1 MFIDTL
7 SPEPEPH
14 RRAKKSLSNVAAS
27 PNYDLAILC
36 LVAKPSADRCVSQ
49 FADINFK
56 NHLKS
61 LWRLSSNALPEFLS
75 QCFLDTLSPQPE
87 PRRRAEKNLSD
98 AADSPNYGLAVLR
111 LVAEPSVDEQI
122 RQCAAVNFKNH
133 LKTRW
138 VPSSASPIPD
148 AEKEQIKTLIVPLML
163 SATPKIQAQLSEALA
178 VIGNHDFPKLW
189 PALLPELRSS
199 LETAINANDFASVNG
214 ILATVNSLFKKF
226 RYQFKSDPILL
237 DLKYCLDNFAAP
249 LLATVESISVKINAA
264 AGNAATLRQLIEAQ
278 RLCCRVFYSLNFLD
292 LPEFFEDTADKWMN
306 EFKNYLTVRYPVVE
320 DSGAD
325 GLSLVDELRAAV
337 CENISHYMEKEEEL
351 FQKYLSGFV
360 EAVWSLLV
368 VASASPSRER
378 LTVTAIKFLTIVSTS
393 VHHALFAGDD
403 ILQQITQSIVI
414 PNVMLRDEDEEL
426 FEMNYV
432 EFIRRDMEG
441 SDLDTRR
448 RIACELLKGIAG
460 NYKEKITERVS
471 SQIHNCL
478 ALFAEN
484 PAANWK
490 YKDCAIYLV
499 VSLATKKAAG
509 ASISTDLVDV
519 ESFFRSVIV
528 PELQGQDVNAF
539 PMLKAGALKFFT
551 MFRVLIPKPVSMA
564 LLGDVVRFLS
574 SDANVVHSYAASCIE
589 KLLLVKDNGVQA
601 RYTSMDIGPI
611 LPMLMTNLFG
621 ALEKPESEE
630 NQYIMRCIMR
640 VLQIADI
647 SPEVASPCVTGLTS
661 VLNRVCE
668 NPKNPVFNH
677 CLFEAVATLVRRACE
692 KNPSLVP
699 AFETCLL
706 PSLQMILAKEVTE
719 FFPYAFQLLA
729 QLVDLNKPPVPA
741 HYMQIF
747 DILLRPDLWKKSAN
761 VPALV
766 RLLQSFLQ
774 QAPNELNREGRLSHV
789 LGIFNKLVSSP
800 STEEQG
806 FYILNPVIENLG
818 YDVLAEY
825 MNHIWASLFTR
836 LQNSKTPRL
845 VRCLII
851 FMSLFLVK
859 HGLQTLMDSINSV
872 QANLFHVILG
882 QFWIPTLK
890 TITGYTEVKLS
901 AVASTKL
908 LCESPSLLDPA
919 AEELWGKLLDSIV
932 ALLSQ
937 PEEERVED
945 EPEVP
950 DFAEATGYQA
960 TFVRL
965 HNAGK
970 KEEDPLKEIK
980 DPKHFSVALLANTS
994 SQFRGRFPPIITRYL
1009 SPANQAALLQLCN
1022 SYNLSIDIY
1031 NPTCGGSP
1039 VESSRVESVEPAKGW
1054 RVQSWWFIR
1063 RLGFHRV
1070 LKLGAMEDF
1079 PNS

>member
-1 MFIDTL
+1 MEFNPQTL
-7 SPEPEPH
+7 
-14 RRAKKSLSNVAAS
+14 
-27 PNYDLAILC
+27 
-36 LVAKPSADRCVSQ
+36 Q
-49 FADINFK
+49 
-56 NHLKS
+56 
-61 LWRLSSNALPEFLS
+61 FLS
-75 QCFLDTLSPQPE
+75 QCFLDTLSPLPE

-98 AADSPNYGLAVLR
+98 AADTPNYGLAVLR

-122 RQCAAVNFKNH
+122 RQSAAVNFKNH

-138 VPSSASPIPD
+138 VPSSAAPISD
-148 AEKEQIKTLIVPLML
+148 AEKEQIKQLIVSLML
-163 SATPKIQAQLSEALA
+163 SASPKIQAQLSEALA

-199 LETAINANDFASVNG
+199 LEKAINVNDFASVNG

-226 RYQFKSDPILL
+226 RHQYKSDPILL

-249 LLATVESISVKINAA
+249 LLSTVESISGKMSAA
-264 AGNAATLRQLIEAQ
+264 AGSVGSLRQLIEAQ
-278 RLCCRVFYSLNFLD
+278 RLCS
-292 LPEFFEDTADKWMN
+292 
-306 EFKNYLTVRYPVVE
+306 
-320 DSGAD
+320 
-325 GLSLVDELRAAV
+325 
-337 CENISHYMEKEEEL
+337 
-351 FQKYLSGFV
+351 
-360 EAVWSLLV
+360 VWSLLV

-393 VHHALFAGDD
+393 VHHALFAGDE

-460 NYKEKITERVS
+460 NYKDKITERVS
-471 SQIHNCL
+471 AQIHNCL

-499 VSLATKKAAG
+499 VSLATKKAGG
-509 ASISTDLVDV
+509 ASVSTDLVDV

-551 MFRVLIPKPVSMA
+551 MFRVLIPKPVAMA

-574 SDANVVHSYAASCIE
+574 SDVNVVHSYAASCIE
-589 KLLLVKDNGVQA
+589 KLLLVKDNGIQS
-601 RYTSMDIGPI
+601 RYTSLDIGPI
-611 LPMLMTNLFG
+611 LPVLMTNLFG
-621 ALEKPESEE
+621 ALGKPESEE

-647 SPEVASPCVTGLTS
+647 SPEVASPCITGLTT

-729 QLVDLNKPPVPA
+729 QLVDLNRPPVPP

-747 DILLRPDLWKKSAN
+747 DILLTPDLWDKSAN

-774 QAPNELNREGRLSHV
+774 QAPNELNSQGRLNNV
-789 LGIFNKLVSSP
+789 LGIFNKLVNKP

-806 FYILNPVIENLG
+806 FHILNPIIENLG
-818 YDVLAEY
+818 YNVIAEY
-825 MNHIWASLFTR
+825 MNNIWKSLFTR
-836 LQNSKTPRL
+836 LHNSKTPRL

-851 FMSLFLVK
+851 SMSLFLVK
-859 HGLQTLMDSINSV
+859 HGIQTLIDTINSV
-872 QANLFHVILG
+872 QANIFHMILEHI
-882 QFWIPTLK
+882 WIPNLK

-901 AVASTKL
+901 AVASAKL
-908 LCESPSLLDPA
+908 LCESPLLLDPA
-919 AEELWGKLLDSIV
+919 AEKLWGNLLDSIV
-932 ALLSQ
+932 TLLSQ

-950 DFAEATGYQA
+950 DFGEITGYQA

-970 KEEDPLKEIK
+970 KEEDPLKEIH
-980 DPKHFSVALLANTS
+980 DPKHFSVVLLANLS
-994 SQFRGRFPPIITRYL
+994 SQFRGRFPPIITKYV
-1009 SPANQAALLQLCN
+1009 SPANQAALLQLCS
-1022 SYNLSIDIY
+1022 SYNLAI
-1031 NPTCGGSP
+1031 
-1039 VESSRVESVEPAKGW
+1039 A
-1054 RVQSWWFIR
+1054 
-1063 RLGFHRV
+1063 
-1070 LKLGAMEDF
+1070 
-1079 PNS
+1079 

>member
-1 MFIDTL
+1 MEWNPQTL
-7 SPEPEPH
+7 
-14 RRAKKSLSNVAAS
+14 
-27 PNYDLAILC
+27 
-36 LVAKPSADRCVSQ
+36 Q
-49 FADINFK
+49 
-56 NHLKS
+56 
-61 LWRLSSNALPEFLS
+61 FLS
-75 QCFLDTLSPQPE
+75 QSFLDTLSPQTE

-98 AADSPNYGLAVLR
+98 AADNPNYALAVLR

-138 VPSSASPIPD
+138 ITSSGTSPVISD
-148 AEKEQIKTLIVPLML
+148 AEKQQIKQLIVPLML
-163 SATPKIQAQLSEALA
+163 SASPKIQAQLSEALS

-189 PALLPELRSS
+189 PDLLPELRSS
-199 LETAINANDFASVNG
+199 LEKAINGNDFASVNG

-226 RYQFKSDPILL
+226 RYLYKSDPILL

-249 LLATVESISVKINAA
+249 LLSTVESLSGRVNAA
-264 AGNAATLRQLIEAQ
+264 VGAGDRVNLRQLIEAQ
-278 RLCCRVFYSLNFLD
+278 RLCCRIFYSLNKMD
-292 LPEFFEDTADKWMN
+292 LPEFFEDNADKWMN
-306 EFKNYLTVRYPVVE
+306 EFRNYLTVRYPIIE
-320 DSGAD
+320 DTGAD
-325 GLSLVDELRAAV
+325 GVAVVDGLRAAV
-337 CENISHYMEKEEEL
+337 CDNISHYMEHEEEL
-351 FQKYLSGFV
+351 FQRYLSGFV

-368 VASASPSRER
+368 VASAAPSRER

-393 VHHALFAGDD
+393 VHHALFSGDE

-448 RIACELLKGIAG
+448 RIACELLKGIGG

-471 SQIHNCL
+471 AQINSCL
-478 ALFAEN
+478 ALFNEN

-499 VSLATKKAAG
+499 VSLAIKRAGG
-509 ASISTDLVDV
+509 ASVSTDLVDV

-551 MFRVLIPKPVSMA
+551 MFRVLIPKPVAMA

-574 SDANVVHSYAASCIE
+574 SDVNVVHSYAASCIE
-589 KLLLVKDNGVQA
+589 KLLLVKENGGQA
-601 RYTSMDIGPI
+601 RYTSADIGPI
-611 LPMLMTNLFG
+611 LPVLMTNLFG

-647 SPEVASPCVTGLTS
+647 SPEVASPCITGLTS

-677 CLFEAVATLVRRACE
+677 CLFEAVAALVRRACE
-692 KNPSLVP
+692 RTPSLVP

-729 QLVDLNKPPVPA
+729 QLVDLNRPPIPP

-747 DILLRPDLWKKSAN
+747 DILLTPELWKKSAN

-774 QAPNELNREGRLSHV
+774 QASNELKREGRLIQV
-789 LGIFNKLVSSP
+789 LGIFNQLVSSP
-800 STEEQG
+800 STEEQA
-806 FYILNPVIENLG
+806 FYILNPIIENLG
-818 YDVLAEY
+818 YDVIAEY

-859 HGLQTLMDSINSV
+859 HGIQTLVDSINSV
-872 QANLFHVILG
+872 QANLFQAIVG
-882 QFWIPTLK
+882 QFWIPNLS
-890 TITGYTEVKLS
+890 TITGTIEVKLC
-901 AVASTKL
+901 AVASSKL
-908 LCESPSLLDPA
+908 LCESQSLLDPA
-919 AEELWGKLLDSIV
+919 AEELWGRLLDGIV
-932 ALLSQ
+932 TLLSQ
-937 PEEERVED
+937 PEEARVVD

-950 DFAEATGYQA
+950 DFGEATGYQA

-965 HNAGK
+965 HNAGRR
-970 KEEDPLKEIK
+970 EEDPLREIQ
-980 DPKHFSVALLANTS
+980 DPKHHSVALLANLST
-994 SQFRGRFPPIITRYL
+994 QFRGRFPPIINRYL
-1009 SPANQAALLQLCN
+1009 SQANQASLLQLCN
-1022 SYNLSIDIY
+1022 SYNLTI
-1031 NPTCGGSP
+1031 
-1039 VESSRVESVEPAKGW
+1039 V
-1054 RVQSWWFIR
+1054 
-1063 RLGFHRV
+1063 
-1070 LKLGAMEDF
+1070 
-1079 PNS
+1079 

>member
-1 MFIDTL
+1 MEWNPETL
-7 SPEPEPH
+7 
-14 RRAKKSLSNVAAS
+14 
-27 PNYDLAILC
+27 
-36 LVAKPSADRCVSQ
+36 
-49 FADINFK
+49 K
-56 NHLKS
+56 N
-61 LWRLSSNALPEFLS
+61 LS
-75 QCFLDTLSPQPE
+75 QCFLNTLSTQPE
-87 PRRRAEKNLSD
+87 PRRAAEKALSD
-98 AADSPNYGLAVLR
+98 AADTANYGLAVLR
-111 LVAEPSVDEQI
+111 LVAEHSVDDQI
-122 RQCAAVNFKNH
+122 RHSAAVNFKNH
-133 LKTRW
+133 LKQRW
-138 VPSSASPIPD
+138 VTSSATPISDP
-148 AEKEQIKTLIVPLML
+148 EKEQIKQLIVPLML
-163 SATPKIQAQLSEALA
+163 SCAPKIQAQVSEALA

-189 PALLPELRSS
+189 PALLPELRAS
-199 LETAINANDFASVNG
+199 LETALNGNDFASVNG

-226 RYQFKSDPILL
+226 RYQYKSDPILL

-249 LLATVESISVKINAA
+249 LLSTVESLAVKINAA
-264 AGNAATLRQLIEAQ
+264 VGSGPGSVVTLRQLIEAQ
-278 RLCCRVFYSLNFLD
+278 RLCCRIFYSLNFLD
-292 LPEFFEDTADKWMN
+292 LPEFFEDNADKWMN
-306 EFKNYLTVRYPVVE
+306 HFKNYLTTRYPAVE

-325 GLSLVDELRAAV
+325 GLALVDELRAAV
-337 CENISHYMEKEEEL
+337 CDNISHYMEKEEEL

-360 EAVWSLLV
+360 EAVWNLLV
-368 VASASPSRER
+368 AASASPSRER

-393 VHHALFAGDD
+393 VHHGLFAGDE
-403 ILQQITQSIVI
+403 ILQQITQSIVL

-460 NYKEKITERVS
+460 NYKDKITQRVS
-471 SQIHNCL
+471 TQINNCL
-478 ALFAEN
+478 AMFAEN

-499 VSLATKKAAG
+499 VSLATKKAGG
-509 ASISTDLVDV
+509 ASVSTDLVDV

-551 MFRVLIPKPVSMA
+551 MFRVLIPKQIALA

-574 SDANVVHSYAASCIE
+574 SDVNVVHSYAASCIE
-589 KLLLVKDNGVQA
+589 KLLLVKDNGVQS
-601 RYTSMDIGPI
+601 RYTSVDIGPI
-611 LPMLMTNLFG
+611 LPVLMTNLFG

-647 SPEVASPCVTGLTS
+647 SPEVASPCITGLTT

-729 QLVDLNKPPVPA
+729 QLVDLNRPPVPP

-747 DILLRPDLWKKSAN
+747 DILLTPELWDKSAN

-774 QAPNELNREGRLSHV
+774 QAPNELNSNGRLRNV
-789 LGIFNKLVSSP
+789 LGIFNKLVNKP

-806 FYILNPVIENLG
+806 FHVLNPIIENLG
-818 YDVLAEY
+818 YDVLSEY
-825 MNHIWASLFTR
+825 MIHIWSSLFTR
-836 LQNSKTPRL
+836 LQKSKTPRL

-851 FMSLFLVK
+851 LMSLFLVK
-859 HGLQTLMDSINSV
+859 HGNQCLIDSINSV
-872 QANLFHVILG
+872 QANIFNMILD
-882 QFWIPTLK
+882 QIWIPNLK

-908 LCESPSLLDPA
+908 LCESTLLLDPA
-919 AEELWGKLLDSIV
+919 AEQLWGKLLDSV
-932 ALLSQ
+932 VTLLSQ

-945 EPEVP
+945 EPELP
-950 DFAEATGYQA
+950 DFGEATGYQA

-980 DPKHFSVALLANTS
+980 DPKHFCIALLANLS
-994 SQFRGRFPPIITRYL
+994 AQFRGRFPPVITRYV
-1009 SPANQAALLQLCN
+1009 SPANQAALLQLCT
-1022 SYNLSIDIY
+1022 SYNLVI
-1031 NPTCGGSP
+1031 
-1039 VESSRVESVEPAKGW
+1039 A
-1054 RVQSWWFIR
+1054 
-1063 RLGFHRV
+1063 
-1070 LKLGAMEDF
+1070 
-1079 PNS
+1079 

>member
-1 MFIDTL
+1 MEWNPQTL
-7 SPEPEPH
+7 
-14 RRAKKSLSNVAAS
+14 
-27 PNYDLAILC
+27 
-36 LVAKPSADRCVSQ
+36 Q
-49 FADINFK
+49 
-56 NHLKS
+56 
-61 LWRLSSNALPEFLS
+61 FLS
-75 QCFLDTLSPQPE
+75 QSFLDTLSPQPE

-98 AADSPNYGLAVLR
+98 AADNPNYGLAVLR
-111 LVAEPSVDEQI
+111 LVAEPAVDEQI

-133 LKTRW
+133 LKSRW
-138 VPSSASPIPD
+138 MPASVTPISD
-148 AEKEQIKTLIVPLML
+148 AEKEQIKQLIVPLML
-163 SATPKIQAQLSEALA
+163 SATPRIQAQLSEALA

-189 PALLPELRSS
+189 PALLPELRVS
-199 LETAINANDFASVNG
+199 LEAAINGNDFASVNG

-226 RYQFKSDPILL
+226 RYLYKSDPILL

-249 LLATVESISVKINAA
+249 LLSTVETISARINAA
-264 AGNAATLRQLIEAQ
+264 AGAPATLRQMIEAQ
-278 RLCCRVFYSLNFLD
+278 RLCCRIFYSLNKMD
-292 LPEFFEDTADKWMN
+292 LPEFFEDNADRWMN
-306 EFKNYLTVRYPVVE
+306 EFKNYLTVRYPAVE

-325 GLSLVDELRAAV
+325 GVALVDGLRAAV
-337 CENISHYMEKEEEL
+337 CDNISHYMEHEEEV

-368 VASASPSRER
+368 VVSASPSRER

-393 VHHALFAGDD
+393 VHHALFSGDE

-441 SDLDTRR
+441 SDIDTRR

-471 SQIHNCL
+471 AQINSCL
-478 ALFAEN
+478 AMFAEN

-499 VSLATKKAAG
+499 VSLATKKAGG
-509 ASISTDLVDV
+509 ASVSTDLVDV

-528 PELQGQDVNAF
+528 PELQGQDVNAY

-551 MFRVLIPKPVSMA
+551 TFRVLIPKPIAMA
-564 LLGDVVRFLS
+564 LFGDVVRFLG
-574 SDANVVHSYAASCIE
+574 SDINVVHSYAASCIE

-601 RYTSMDIGPI
+601 RYTAQDIGPI
-611 LPMLMTNLFG
+611 LPTLMTNLFG

-630 NQYIMRCIMR
+630 NQYIMKCIMR

-647 SPEVASPCVTGLTS
+647 SPEVASPSITGLTT

-677 CLFEAVATLVRRACE
+677 CLFEAVAAIVRRACE
-692 KNPSLVP
+692 RNPSLVP

-729 QLVDLNKPPVPA
+729 QLVDLNRPPVPP

-747 DILLRPDLWKKSAN
+747 DILLTPDLWKKSAN

-766 RLLQSFLQ
+766 RLLQSFLR
-774 QAPNELNREGRLSHV
+774 QASNELKTEGRLVQV
-789 LGIFNKLVSSP
+789 LGIFNQLVSSP

-806 FYILNPVIENLG
+806 FHILNPLIENLG
-818 YDVLAEY
+818 YNVMSEY

-859 HGLQTLMDSINSV
+859 HGIQTLVDSINSV
-872 QANLFHVILG
+872 QANLFQAILG
-882 QFWIPTLK
+882 QFWIPNLK
-890 TITGYTEVKLS
+890 TITGNIEVKLS
-901 AVASTKL
+901 AVASSKL
-908 LCESPSLLDPA
+908 LCESQALLDPA
-919 AEELWGKLLDSIV
+919 AEELWGKLLDGIV
-932 ALLSQ
+932 TLFSQ
-937 PEEERVED
+937 PEEQRIED

-950 DFAEATGYQA
+950 DFGETTGYQA

-965 HNAGK
+965 QNAGK
-970 KEEDPLKEIK
+970 KEEDPLKDIQ
-980 DPKHFSVALLANTS
+980 DPKHYSVALLANLS
-994 SQFRGRFPPIITRYL
+994 SQFRGRFPPVITKYL
-1009 SPANQAALLQLCN
+1009 SQANQAALLQLCN
-1022 SYNLSIDIY
+1022 SYNLAI
-1031 NPTCGGSP
+1031 
-1039 VESSRVESVEPAKGW
+1039 V
-1054 RVQSWWFIR
+1054 
-1063 RLGFHRV
+1063 
-1070 LKLGAMEDF
+1070 
-1079 PNS
+1079 